1 MQIELRGNADLRKA
15 LRRFAPDLEKSLKLE
30 LKRGLAPIA
39 QTARGYVP
47 SQSPLSGWSS
57 RSFNEGFFP
66 TYNAGTIKSAIGFST
81 AVTKKNAKGFNSMA
95 SVFNNSRAGAI
106 YESAGR
112 NGAQGQPWVG
122 PNGPAGKKYSHS
134 KNPKAGEQFIGA
146 MPPLTGSLKGRGRL
160 IFKAWSQNK
169 GVAEGIVNK
178 AITTA
183 EQELYRRSKSGALG
197 RAA

>member
-15 LRRFAPDLEKSLKLE
+15 LRRFAPDLEKSLKIE

-47 SQSPLSGWSS
+47 SQSPLSGWSP
-57 RSFNEGFFP
+57 RSFNEGSFP
-66 TYNAGTIKSAIGFST
+66 TYNAGVIKSKIGFST
-81 AVTKKNAKGFNSMA
+81 AVTKRNAKGFNSMA

-122 PNGPAGKKYSHS
+122 PKGPAGHKYSHS
-134 KNPKAGEQFIGA
+134 YNPKAGEQFIGA
-146 MPPLTGSLKGRGRL
+146 MEPLTGSLKGRGRL
-160 IFKAWSQNK
+160 IFKAWSRNK

-178 AITTA
+178 AISTA

>member
-1 MQIELRGNADLRKA
+1 
-15 LRRFAPDLEKSLKLE
+15 
-30 LKRGLAPIA
+30 
-39 QTARGYVP
+39 
-47 SQSPLSGWSS
+47 
-57 RSFNEGFFP
+57 
-66 TYNAGTIKSAIGFST
+66 
-81 AVTKKNAKGFNSMA
+81 MA

-122 PNGPAGKKYSHS
+122 PKGPAGKKYSHS
-134 KNPKAGEQFIGA
+134 RNPKAGQQFIAA
-146 MPPLTGSLKGRGRL
+146 MPELTGSLKGRGRL
-160 IFKAWSQNK
+160 IFRAWAQNK

-183 EQELYRRSKSGALG
+183 ELELLKRSRAGALG

>member
-15 LRRFAPDLEKSLKLE
+15 LRRFAPDLEKSLKIE
-30 LKRGLAPIA
+30 MKRGLAPVA
-39 QTARGYVP
+39 RAARGYVP
-47 SQSPLSGWSS
+47 SQSPLSGWSP
-57 RSFNEGFFP
+57 RSFNEGSFP
-66 TYNAGTIKSAIGFST
+66 TYNAGIIKSKIGFST
-81 AVTKKNAKGFNSMA
+81 AVTKRNPKGFSSMA

-122 PNGPAGKKYSHS
+122 PKGPAGKKYSHS
-134 KNPKAGEQFIGA
+134 QNPKAGEQFIGA

-160 IFKAWSQNK
+160 IFKAWTQNK
-169 GVAEGIVNK
+169 GVAEGIINK
-178 AITTA
+178 AVSVA
-183 EQELYRRSKSGALG
+183 EQELYKRSKSGALG

>member
-15 LRRFAPDLEKSLKLE
+15 LRRFAPDLEKSLKIE

-47 SQSPLSGWSS
+47 SQSPLSGWAD
-57 RSFNEGFFP
+57 RSFNEGSFP
-66 TYNAGTIKSAIGFST
+66 TYSSSTIKSKIGYST
-81 AVTKKNAKGFNSMA
+81 AVTKRNARGFNSMA

-122 PNGPAGKKYSHS
+122 VKGAAGKKYSHS
-134 KNPKAGEQFIGA
+134 RNPKAGQQFIAA

-160 IFKAWSQNK
+160 IFRAWAQNK

-183 EQELYRRSKSGALG
+183 ELELLKRSRAGALG

>member
-15 LRRFAPDLEKSLKLE
+15 LRRFAPDLEKSLKIE

-47 SQSPLSGWSS
+47 SQSPLSGWAD
-57 RSFNEGFFP
+57 RSFNEGSFP
-66 TYNAGTIKSAIGFST
+66 TFSASTIKSKIGYST
-81 AVTKKNAKGFNSMA
+81 AVTKRNPRGFNSMA

-122 PNGPAGKKYSHS
+122 PKGPAGKKYSHS
-134 KNPKAGEQFIGA
+134 RNPKAGQQFIAA

-160 IFKAWSQNK
+160 IFRAWAQNK

-183 EQELYRRSKSGALG
+183 ELELLKRSRAGALG